1 MLFIFIFKIIR
12 LLKRFDLKIFK
23 INNNKTVNNSYKL
36 IKYLKF
42 YFKLKNEKI

>member
-23 INNNKTVNNSYKL
+23 INNNKIVNNSYK
-36 IKYLKF
+36 ID
-42 YFKLKNEKI
+42 KIFEILF